1 MHAHSARRLPRPPSP
16 PAAARAARR
25 ALRAAAL
32 LAGLCGTLPPGVA
45 AEPRQVIE
53 TRPGAELVFET
64 DIRPILERHCLACHS
79 EAERQGDLVLETVA
93 GMLAGGDSGP
103 ALVPGSPETSLLFS
117 LAAHRAEPV
126 MPPAGN
132 AVAASDLDAQELG
145 LLSAWVAAGA
155 RAAGTPAAASP
166 TAWRP
171 IGARFAPVSAVALS
185 PDGQLAAL
193 ARGDRLLLHAVP
205 DGRLVADLVD
215 PALGSAAHADL
226 VEAIAFSRAGDRL
239 VSGGFRE
246 AKVWRRP
253 RDVRA
258 WEAADAAA
266 ATALAASPDGT
277 TIATAET
284 GRLRIRD
291 AATGAERL
299 TIPIPDR
306 AVTALAFADGGR
318 TLVAGDA
325 AGGVGAW
332 NAADGSPLG
341 AFDAPQPVRALA
353 VVETGGLLAA
363 APDAEAILAVGGG
376 DAMLRTFHLPD
387 SLPLELLGAAEPG
400 RRFAASADRRT
411 LAVVGRTGEV
421 RILSLVDP
429 AAPRETAAWTL
440 DRGAATSLCLVEAA
454 DGMRLATGAADGSI
468 SLWDAARGV
477 LEARLGTGTRA
488 VSWLA
493 ASPDGTRLVSAD
505 AAGSVALWRTAGAD
519 APAGAAGAG
528 AFDAVTA
535 AAFHPGRRTLA
546 VAGIA
551 AGVPTIVVR
560 PLDGAAPATT
570 LAGHRG
576 AVRALA
582 FTPDGARLASAGD
595 DATVRLW
602 DPTRAE
608 GPALSTIPALPS
620 PAVALGWSAD
630 GARIAAAGV
639 DQVLRTFNAAD
650 GAPGPEHRGHAGP
663 ILACGF
669 TAAGQPW
676 SASADATVRSW
687 NPADGQQASSWQL
700 PAAPRAAVAT
710 PDAQSLLV
718 ASADGAV
725 RSHPLAGGQPA
736 RVLSGPAVAPSM
748 LATSADGT
756 RLVTLE
762 PAADRALVRHWDI
775 PAGRHLE
782 TRECPPTAAVFA
794 EAPDA
799 LVRVAADGSAGRA
812 ALFVARHLELPPQPV
827 AGLASLPGGIVVVA
841 SADGTLRGF
850 QGESGQATFTANH
863 GAPVTALA
871 AAADGSLLATAA
883 KGGAVRFWR
892 GDGGAVGQGIAAL
905 PGEVAALALG
915 PGARRVLVSLVPPAA
930 PAAGPPAPA
939 AILSL
944 DPAAGTLLER
954 RAAPGA
960 PATWIA
966 VGADDAAVL
975 SAGDDGA
982 WRWSLCA
989 IGAVGGHGGPVTA
1002 VAAVPAAPLEVVT
1015 GCADGLVRRVRL
1027 ADGQTTGQFPHGGP
1041 VTAVAVRPDG
1051 QRVASAGE
1059 AGSMRLWRGDGQPL
1073 GEHKGDLRLLA
1084 AATATKREQAA
1095 AAERVVAGKARAE
1108 AAEKDAPLKAQAAAT
1123 AKTAL
1128 DAAEADR
1135 KQKAD
1140 AFAAAD
1146 AARIAAEKEAVGAST
1161 LARTAAR
1168 DKLRAD
1174 RQLTDA
1180 QAEAKVAE
1188 QKATLLAAAATAA
1201 PADATRKQA
1210 ADGAAQAVV
1219 AAQQRVQQ
1227 MQTAAQ
1233 TAATAATAAA
1243 AAADGATQK
1252 VAATQKPA
1260 ADAATALRAAEGAR
1274 RLAAQQHEIAA
1285 RESETATGLVPA
1297 TRAALAA
1304 AEAGAVQAV
1313 QAAEAAAAAA
1323 AAAVRPVRH
1332 LAFSADGRHVA
1343 CAGDFPAAQSCDGDT
1358 GLPVASFAGQAGPL
1372 AGVAF
1377 AAGGRLVSAGADGAV
1392 GFEIDPPWELERV
1405 IGGVDADAIADRAM
1419 ALDVSPD
1426 GTLLLVGGG
1435 VPSRSGELA
1444 VFRIADGTRVL
1455 HLPEAHDDAVLAA
1468 RFSPDGRRIASGGA
1482 DKYLRTFDLAE
1493 GRALRRFEGHT
1504 NYVLGVAWKSDGQT
1518 IASGGADNVVKVW
1531 DAETGDQR
1539 LSIPPFARHVTSV
1552 RYVGDSDAIL
1562 AGCGDRIVRLLN
1574 GGGGVTRAFSAL
1586 EGWVHAA
1593 DVSPGGEVVVAGA
1606 ADGTAR
1612 LWNGTTGATLADIVP
1627 DGAVP
1632 TPAAAAASGR

>member
-1 MHAHSARRLPRPPSP
+1 MPSPAHRRPPSP
-16 PAAARAARR
+16 PAAARAAWG
-25 ALRAAAL
+25 ALRTAALAAAWCG
-32 LAGLCGTLPPGVA
+32 GLRPGVA
-45 AEPRQVIE
+45 AEPLQVIE

-103 ALVPGSPETSLLFS
+103 ALVPGSPDASLLVS

-132 AVAASDLDAQELG
+132 AVAALDLDPQELG

-155 RAAGTPAAASP
+155 RSAGPPAAASP

-193 ARGDRLLLHAVP
+193 ARGDRLLLHTVP
-205 DGRLVADLVD
+205 DGRLLADLVD

-226 VEAIAFSRAGDRL
+226 VEAIAFSRTGDRL

-258 WEAADAAA
+258 WEVADAAA

-277 TIATAET
+277 AIATAEA
-284 GRLRIRD
+284 GRLRVLD
-291 AATGAERL
+291 AATGTARI

-306 AVTALAFADGGR
+306 SVTALAFADGGR
-318 TLVAGDA
+318 TLLAGDSS
-325 AGGVGAW
+325 GGVGAW
-332 NAADGSPLG
+332 SAVDGASLG
-341 AFDAPQPVRALA
+341 AFESPQPVRALA
-353 VVETGGLLAA
+353 VVGTGGLLAA
-363 APDAEAILAVGGG
+363 APGTDEILAVGGG
-376 DAMLRTFHLPD
+376 DAMLRTFRLPD

-400 RRFAASADRRT
+400 RRFAVSADRRM
-411 LAVVGRTGEV
+411 LAVVGRTGAV
-421 RILSLVDP
+421 RILSIADP
-429 AAPRETAAWTL
+429 AAPRETASWTL
-440 DRGAATSLCLVEAA
+440 DRGAATSVCLVEGA
-454 DGMRLATGAADGSI
+454 DGLRLATGAADGSI
-468 SLWDAARGV
+468 SLWNVAGGA
-477 LEARLGTGTRA
+477 LTARLGTGSRPVA
-488 VSWLA
+488 WLA

-505 AAGSVALWRTAGAD
+505 AAGSVALWRTTGSD

-528 AFDAVTA
+528 ALDAVTA
-535 AAFHPGRRTLA
+535 VAFHPGRRTLA
-546 VAGIA
+546 VAGLA

-560 PLDGAAPATT
+560 PLDGATPATALT
-570 LAGHRG
+570 GHRG
-576 AVRALA
+576 AVRAIA
-582 FTPDGARLASAGD
+582 FTPDGTRLASAAD
-595 DATVRLW
+595 DATVRVW
-602 DPTRAE
+602 DPARA
-608 GPALSTIPALPS
+608 GGGALSTIPALPS
-620 PAVALGWSAD
+620 PAAALGWSAD
-630 GARIAAAGV
+630 GARIAVAGA

-650 GAPGPEHRGHAGP
+650 GAAGSEHRGHAGP

-669 TAAGQPW
+669 TTAGQPW

-687 NPADGQQASSWQL
+687 NPADGQQASSWQM

-710 PDAQSLLV
+710 PDGQSLLV
-718 ASADGAV
+718 ASADGAL
-725 RSHPLAGGQPA
+725 RFHPLSGGQPA

-762 PAADRALVRHWDI
+762 PAADRALVRHWDVA
-775 PAGRHLE
+775 AGRHLE
-782 TRECPPTAAVFA
+782 TRECAPTSAAFA
-794 EAPDA
+794 DAPEA
-799 LVRVAADGSAGRA
+799 LVRVGTDGSPART
-812 ALFVARHLELPPQPV
+812 ALFVARHLEVPPQPV
-827 AGLASLPGGIVVVA
+827 AGVASLPGGIVVIG

-850 QGESGQATFTANH
+850 QGESGQATFTASH
-863 GAPVTALA
+863 GLPVTALA

-883 KGGAVRFWR
+883 KGGGVRFWR
-892 GDGGAVGQGIAAL
+892 GDGTALGQGLASL
-905 PGEVAALALG
+905 PGEVAALALA
-915 PGARRVLVSLVPPAA
+915 PGARRALVSLAPPPA
-930 PAAGPPAPA
+930 PPGGPPAPA
-939 AILSL
+939 AILSV
-944 DPAAGTLLER
+944 DPATGTLLER

-960 PATWIA
+960 PATWISL
-966 VGADDAAVL
+966 GDGDAGVL

-982 WRWSLCA
+982 RHWSL
-989 IGAVGGHGGPVTA
+989 GALGSASGHGGPVTA
-1002 VAAVPAAPLEVVT
+1002 IAAIPTAPLEVVT

-1027 ADGQTTGQFPHGGP
+1027 ADGQMAGQFSHGGP
-1041 VTAVAVRPDG
+1041 VTAVAVRADG

-1059 AGSMRLWRGDGQPL
+1059 AGSIRLWRADGQAL

-1084 AATATKREQAA
+1084 AAAAAKREQAA

-1108 AAEKDAPLKAQAAAT
+1108 AAEKDAPLKTQAAAT

-1128 DAAEADR
+1128 DAAEADL
-1135 KQKAD
+1135 KQKTD
-1140 AFAAAD
+1140 AFAVAD
-1146 AARIAAEKEAVGAST
+1146 AARIAAEKDAVGAST

-1174 RQLTDA
+1174 RQVADA
-1180 QAEAKVAE
+1180 QGEAKVAE
-1188 QKATLLAAAATAA
+1188 QKAALLAAAATAA
-1201 PADATRKQA
+1201 PADAARTQA
-1210 ADGAAQAVV
+1210 ADAAALAVV

-1233 TAATAATAAA
+1233 AAATAATAAA

-1260 ADAATALRAAEGAR
+1260 ADAAAALRGAEGAR

-1285 RESETATGLVPA
+1285 RESDAATRLVPA
-1297 TRAALAA
+1297 SREALAA
-1304 AEAGAVQAV
+1304 AEAGAAQAT
-1313 QAAEAAAAAA
+1313 QAAEGAAAAA
-1323 AAAVRPVRH
+1323 AAAVRPLRH
-1332 LAFSADGRHVA
+1332 LAFSADGRHLA
-1343 CAGDFPAAQSCDGDT
+1343 CAGDFPAAQLCDGDT
-1358 GLPVASFAGQAGPL
+1358 GLPVASFAGQTGPL

-1377 AAGGRLVSAGADGAV
+1377 AAGGRVVSAAADAAV
-1392 GFEIDPPWELERV
+1392 GFVIDPPWELERV
-1405 IGGVDADAIADRAM
+1405 VGGAGADAIADRAM
-1419 ALDVSPD
+1419 ALDISPD

-1455 HLPEAHDDAVLAA
+1455 HLPEAHDDAVFAA

-1482 DKYLRTFDLAE
+1482 DKYLRTFDLAD

-1504 NYVLGVAWKSDGQT
+1504 NYVLGLAWKTDGQT

-1552 RYVGDSDAIL
+1552 RYVGDSDTLL
-1562 AGCGDRIVRLLN
+1562 AGCGDRVVRLLN

-1586 EGWVHAA
+1586 DGWVHSA
-1593 DVSPGGEVVVAGA
+1593 DVSPGGDVVVAGA

-1627 DGAVP
+1627 DGASP
-1632 TPAAAAASGR
+1632 PPPAAASGR